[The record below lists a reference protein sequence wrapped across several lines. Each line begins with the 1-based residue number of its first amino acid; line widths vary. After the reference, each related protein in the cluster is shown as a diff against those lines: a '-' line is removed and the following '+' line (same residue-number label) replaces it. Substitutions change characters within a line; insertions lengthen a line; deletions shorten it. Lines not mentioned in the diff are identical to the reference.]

1 MRYLSLIGAL
11 VLLPIVSGCTETMTK
26 NEKLADYANE
36 GFEVAT
42 FAGGCFWCVEAGF
55 EKLDGVE
62 EVVSGYTGGDVEN
75 PTYGQVSSGVTG
87 HVEAVQVYYDPEVI
101 TYGQLVNSLWRQ
113 TNPTDNGGQF
123 YDRGKE
129 YRTGIFYHN
138 EQQRVEAE
146 KSKAA
151 LNASGRFDKPVLT
164 ELHSFTKFWPAEDYH
179 QDYYKKNPIRYK
191 LYRYRSG
198 RDEFIETIWG
208 DDPYS
213 GNEEMES
220 MTYSKPNENEL
231 RNILTPLQY
240 DVTQEEG
247 TEPPFKNDYWENKR
261 EGIYVDVVSGE
272 PLFSSKDKYDSG
284 TGWPSFTRP
293 LSAGSIVEKT
303 DFKLIYP
310 RSEVR
315 SKQGDSHL
323 GHVFGDGPKPTGKRY
338 CVNSASLRFVA
349 KEQLAM
355 EGYQDLEHLFE

>member
-208 DDPYS
+208 DDSYS
-213 GNEEMES
+213 GN
-220 MTYSKPNENEL
+220 
-231 RNILTPLQY
+231 
-240 DVTQEEG
+240 
-247 TEPPFKNDYWENKR
+247 
-261 EGIYVDVVSGE
+261 
-272 PLFSSKDKYDSG
+272 
-284 TGWPSFTRP
+284 
-293 LSAGSIVEKT
+293 
-303 DFKLIYP
+303 
-310 RSEVR
+310 SEIW
-315 SKQGDSHL
+315 
-323 GHVFGDGPKPTGKRY
+323 GHNT
-338 CVNSASLRFVA
+338 
-349 KEQLAM
+349 
-355 EGYQDLEHLFE
+355 